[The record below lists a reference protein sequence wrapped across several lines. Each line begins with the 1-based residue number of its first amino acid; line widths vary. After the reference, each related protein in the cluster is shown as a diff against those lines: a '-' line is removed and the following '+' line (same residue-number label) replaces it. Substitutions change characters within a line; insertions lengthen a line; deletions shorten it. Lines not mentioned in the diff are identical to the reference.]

1 MKFIKKLVALALVAV
16 SLFAI
21 AIPVMAATTT
31 KYVKV
36 SDGPGH
42 TVNIR
47 ASASTSSR
55 VLATATYGSAIY
67 VNSTS
72 NGWSSVTYYDPV
84 KKQEYSGYIS
94 SEYLVSS
101 IPSDTLWIEMYGTRD
116 HKLTST
122 KYAGCDELQAS
133 LNRTLGTS
141 LSCDGICGAKT
152 VTAIKDFQRA
162 NNLTVDGVAGNRT
175 KEYLYKVCFN

>member
-1 MKFIKKLVALALVAV
+1 MKFIKKLVALALVAA

-47 ASASTSSR
+47 ASASTGSR

-84 KKQEYSGYIS
+84 KRQEYNGYIS
-94 SEYLVSS
+94 SEYLVNS
-101 IPSDTLWIEMYGTRD
+101 IPSDTYWIQLYGTRD
-116 HKLTST
+116 HKLTNSW
-122 KYAGCDELQAS
+122 YEGCEELQID
-133 LNRTLGTS
+133 LNNNLGLS
-141 LSCDGICGAKT
+141 LSEDGYCGAKT
-152 VTAIKDFQRA
+152 VEAIKQFQRA
-162 NNLTVDGVAGNRT
+162 NNLSADGVAGNRT
-175 KEYLYKVCFN
+175 KEYLYKLVH